1 MHAIV
6 VGAGL
11 AGLHAAWRLERR
23 GHRVT
28 VLEARERVGGRTLSL
43 TLPDGTVAERGGEFI
58 APSQDAIRGLCAELE
73 IELVPHGFSFD
84 RRDTP
89 GLGRPS
95 VEERAATEAAVAAA
109 TTAGMSVAD
118 AWAAAGLRDG
128 ELYRRLATSSTVPL
142 ERVAALGADH
152 GYDDADRVS
161 GGNQRIALTLAER
174 LDGPVR
180 TGVAVTAVLQDGDG
194 VRVACAGGEVVEG
207 DAAVIAVPL
216 PLLRELDVEL
226 PGTVRDALAATEF
239 GDAAK
244 LHLPLRSAVPPDST
258 QAPGEQWW
266 VWSREALLSGFAGG
280 AAAVAALRVDEGP
293 ETWARA
299 AAAVRPDAEPAGE
312 ALVMH
317 WGAEPFTRGS
327 YSMPGLGRTPG
338 HDAALTAPFG
348 RIALAGE
355 HTAGDRAA
363 SMDGAVWSGARA
375 AEALSGA

>member
-28 VLEARERVGGRTLSL
+28 VLEARDRVGGRTWSH
-43 TLPDGTVAERGGEFI
+43 TFPDGTVAERGGEFI
-58 APSQDAIRGLCAELE
+58 APAQDAIRGLCAELG
-73 IELVPHGFSFD
+73 IELVAHGFSFD

-89 GLGRPS
+89 GAGRPS
-95 VEERAATEAAVAAA
+95 AGERAAAEAAVAQAMRP
-109 TTAGMSVAD
+109 GMSVAD
-118 AWAAAGLRDG
+118 AWAAAGLRDSA
-128 ELYRRLATSSTVPL
+128 LYLRLATSSTVPL
-142 ERVAALGADH
+142 ERVPALGEDH
-152 GYDDADRVS
+152 GYDPADRVH
-161 GGNQRIALTLAER
+161 GGNQRIALALAER
-174 LDGPVR
+174 LAEPVR
-180 TGVAVTAVLQDGDG
+180 TGVVVTAVRQDGDG
-194 VRVACAGGEVVEG
+194 VRLGYASGEEVEG

-216 PLLRELDVEL
+216 PLLRELDVAL
-226 PGTVRDALAATEF
+226 PGPVRDALAATEF

-244 LHLPLRSAVPPDST
+244 LHLRLREAVRPDST

-266 VWSREALLSGFAGG
+266 LWSRETLLSGFAGG
-280 AAAVAALRVDEGP
+280 AEAVAKLRVDDGAG
-293 ETWARA
+293 TWARA
-299 AAAVRPDAEPAGE
+299 AAALRPDAEPGGE
-312 ALVMH
+312 TLVTH

-327 YSMPGLGRTPG
+327 YSTPGLGRTPG
-338 HDAALTAPFG
+338 HDRALAAPLG

-363 SMDGAVWSGARA
+363 SMDGAVWSGRVA